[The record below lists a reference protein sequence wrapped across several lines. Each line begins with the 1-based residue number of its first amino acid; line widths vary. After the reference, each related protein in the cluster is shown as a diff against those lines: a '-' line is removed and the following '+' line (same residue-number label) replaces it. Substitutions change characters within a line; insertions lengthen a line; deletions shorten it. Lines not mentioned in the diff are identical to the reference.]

1 MKVAISTV
9 LLALLPA
16 FLFCQGVQ
24 DSQGS
29 QGSQDSQ
36 RSQRP
41 NILFILSDD
50 HSAPHLSCYGDPNLQ
65 TPNID
70 AIARHGAR
78 FTRMYT
84 GTPQCVPSRATLM
97 TGRNAVDI
105 RMTRF
110 SAPLPAEIITFP
122 ELLRAAGYYTGIQ
135 GRSYHLDGSSRQSP
149 EAAAVFEEFQ
159 LRTFRRRVDFL
170 QKGPDEENLATMQSF
185 LDEVP
190 EGKPFFLWVNYS
202 NPHRP
207 FTAPEE
213 FLPDPGSLVL
223 PPDFPDTE
231 NLRRDLAAYYG
242 EIGQLDKRV
251 GLILRELEDRKLMD
265 NTLIIFM
272 GDNGAALLR
281 GKGTLYQTGLRVPFL
296 MRWDGNID
304 PGLVSDALLSGEDL
318 APTVLELAGLRPGRH
333 MSGNSFKGLLTGGS
347 YAANDFIFAQRGAHA
362 DMLPRSTVAF
372 DLSRCV
378 IGDRYKLIYNV
389 LPTLPYAPVDMS
401 GKAFWKELA
410 ALNNRGELDTTFRRL
425 FFARPR
431 PMFELFDLEKDPF
444 ELNNLYGSEEVAG
457 PQQQLLAA
465 LNRWMIRYQD
475 FVPLPIDIHHR
486 KK

>member
-1 MKVAISTV
+1 
-9 LLALLPA
+9 
-16 FLFCQGVQ
+16 
-24 DSQGS
+24 
-29 QGSQDSQ
+29 
-36 RSQRP
+36 
-41 NILFILSDD
+41 
-50 HSAPHLSCYGDPNLQ
+50 SCYGDPNLH

-70 AIARHGAR
+70 AIAQHGVR
-78 FTRMYT
+78 FTRMYI

-110 SAPLPAEIITFP
+110 SAPLPADIVTFP
-122 ELLRAAGYYTGIQ
+122 ELLREAGYYTGIQ

-159 LRTFRRRVDFL
+159 LRTFQHRVDFL
-170 QKGPDEENLATMQSF
+170 DTGPDDENLATMRSF
-185 LDEVP
+185 LDKVP
-190 EGKPFFLWVNYS
+190 EKKPFFLWVNYS

-207 FTAPEE
+207 FTAPDE
-213 FLPDPGSLVL
+213 FLPDPESLML
-223 PPDFPDTE
+223 PPDVPDTE
-231 NLRRDLAAYYG
+231 KLRQDLAAYYA
-242 EIGQLDKRV
+242 EIRQLDKRI
-251 GLILRELEDRKLMD
+251 GLILRELKTRGQME

-281 GKGTLYQTGLRVPFL
+281 GKGTLYQTGLRVPFIV
-296 MRWDGNID
+296 RWDREIKSGF
-304 PGLVSDALLSGEDL
+304 VSDALLSGEDL
-318 APTVLELAGLRPGRH
+318 APTVLEIAGLQPGRQ

-347 YAANDFIFAQRGAHA
+347 YAPNDFVFAQRGAHA
-362 DMLPRSTVAF
+362 DMLPRTTVAF

-378 IGDRYKLIYNV
+378 IGPRYKLIYNV

-401 GKAFWKELA
+401 GNPFWKELA
-410 ALNNRGELDTTFRRL
+410 VLNNSGKLDSTFRRL

-431 PMFELFDLEKDPF
+431 PMFELFDLERDPF
-444 ELNNLYGSEEVAG
+444 ELNNLYGDDQVAG
-457 PQQQLLAA
+457 PQQQLLEA

-475 FVPLPIDIHHR
+475 FVPLPIDIFR